1 MRQKSTAVDKRGGMA
16 GQRTRRRKGD
26 DTKRRILEAAR
37 CRFSEDGYE
46 RTTIR
51 AVATDASI
59 DPSMVMR
66 YFGSKEG
73 LFAAAASFDLHL
85 PDLAVVACTKRG
97 ERLARHYLD
106 LWEGGGGGLH
116 ILLRAAATNDA
127 AAARV
132 RDIFEC
138 QVLPVVVAVEPDA
151 PLTRAGLIA
160 SQLLGLA
167 YCRYVLG
174 LPALTRVS
182 QSVLVASVGRTLQ
195 RYLHDPICG
204 A

>member
-1 MRQKSTAVDKRGGMA
+1 MA
-16 GQRTRRRKGD
+16 GQRTRHRKGD
-26 DTKRRILEAAR
+26 ETKGRILEAAR
-37 CRFSEDGYE
+37 RRFSEEGYE

-66 YFGSKEG
+66 YFGSKEA

-85 PDLAVVACTKRG
+85 PDLTVVARTQRG
-97 ERLARHYLD
+97 DRLARHYLN
-106 LWEGGGGGLH
+106 LWDCERGGGLH

-127 AAARV
+127 AAGRV
-132 RDIFEC
+132 RDIFEG
-138 QVLPVVVAVEPDA
+138 QVLPVVAAVVPDA
-151 PLTRAGLIA
+151 PSTRAGLIA

-167 YCRYVLG
+167 YCRYVLDF
-174 LPALTRVS
+174 PALTRVS
-182 QSVLVASVGRTLQ
+182 ETVLVANLGRTLQ
-195 RYLHDPICG
+195 RYLHDPIIG

>member
-1 MRQKSTAVDKRGGMA
+1 MA
-16 GQRTRRRKGD
+16 GQRMRDKRGDETR
-26 DTKRRILEAAR
+26 RRILEAAR
-37 CRFSEDGYE
+37 RRFSEEGYE

-73 LFAAAASFDLHL
+73 LFAAAAFFDLHL
-85 PDLAVVACTKRG
+85 PDLTVVARTKRG

-106 LWEGGGGGLH
+106 LWNQAGGGLH

-127 AAARV
+127 AAERV
-132 RDIFEC
+132 RDIFER
-138 QVLPVVVAVEPDA
+138 QVLPVVAAVAPDA
-151 PLTRAGLIA
+151 PSTRAGLIA

-167 YCRYVLG
+167 YCRYVLRF
-174 LPALTRVS
+174 PALTLVGGT
-182 QSVLVASVGRTLQ
+182 VLVANLGRTVQ
-195 RYLHDPICG
+195 RYLHDPILE